1 MDPYRALLTKV
12 HTCRE
17 HQELQPYAPFSPH
30 NIFHTLG
37 IDANEV
43 IMCRFLADLWNPE
56 GAHGYGTLFLK
67 SFLRQVL
74 HEDRICDKLL
84 AHTDVVTE
92 YVIEQNRRID
102 IVIRNARFFIPIEVK
117 IYAGEQ
123 KGQCFDYAS
132 YGEGLNHGIRL
143 VYLTRFGTVP
153 SEYSRKQADGPEVLS
168 TDHILCISW
177 EHDICGWLTGLLSQ
191 LKEPLASIIMEYI
204 DAIHGFA
211 DGREARMMN
220 QTMELLYES
229 ADHFHAGIQ
238 IEKTM
243 KAAKLRLIRLVL
255 EDFRHGMDCIASN
268 YGLALEQESNYY
280 SYEDECHEKF
290 YDCYSTYPGL
300 NYVVT
305 GAEFRADGLQMWFRI
320 EVEHR
325 LFAGFCLFDRK
336 APSPDGRPGGYQV
349 EHITPT
355 LQEEA
360 ARYLDRDVIAP
371 SDWWLACRYPNGRRQ
386 EADYADVPNFK
397 EMNPCAIQLADEQT
411 RTAFVKHAVK
421 TFEEQLLKHLLL

>member
-1 MDPYRALLTKV
+1 MDPYRTLLTKV

-17 HQELQPYAPFSPH
+17 RQELQSYAPFSPH

-37 IDANEV
+37 VDANEV

-56 GAHGYGTLFLK
+56 GVHGYGTLFLK
-67 SFLRQVL
+67 TFLQQVL
-74 HEDRICDKLL
+74 HEDRICDTLL
-84 AHTDVVTE
+84 AHTDVIRE
-92 YVIEQNRRID
+92 YVIDQNRRID

-132 YGEGLNHGIRL
+132 YGKGLDPDARL

-153 SEYSRKQADGPEVLS
+153 SEYSRKQTDGPKVLPA
-168 TDHILCISW
+168 DHILCISW
-177 EHDICGWLTGLLSQ
+177 ERDVCGWLTGLLPQ
-191 LKEPLASIIMEYI
+191 LKEPLDAIVMEYI

-211 DGREARMMN
+211 DGREVRMMK

-229 ADHFHAGIQ
+229 ADYFHAGIQ

-243 KAAKLRLIRLVL
+243 KAAKLKLIRLVL
-255 EDFRHGMDCIASN
+255 DDFRHEMNRIAPS
-268 YGLALEQESNYY
+268 YGLAPEQESNYY
-280 SYEDECHEKF
+280 SYEDEYQEKF

-300 NYVVT
+300 DYVVT
-305 GAEFRADGLQMWFRI
+305 GVGFQTDSLQMWFRI

-325 LFAGFCLFDRK
+325 LFAGFCLFDRE
-336 APSPDGRPGGYQV
+336 ALSPDGSPCGYQV
-349 EHITPT
+349 DHITPT

-360 ARYLDRDVIAP
+360 ARYLDRNVIAP
-371 SDWWLACRYPNGRRQ
+371 SDWWLACCYPNGRRQ

-397 EMNPCAIQLADEQT
+397 EMNPCAIQLADEQARKT
-411 RTAFVKHAVK
+411 FVKHAVK
-421 TFEEQLLKHLLL
+421 TFEEHLLKHLL